1 MALYYGVI
9 TLDKVLQTVHSIREA
24 DLRTHDELDGIGQDA
39 CYEEYLM
46 CKMREA
52 QMINIKAK
60 YQELEEKKKK
70 KKFKITLQGI
80 EAFILAICVIQLIA
94 FLALTQKGKTIQYN
108 IQEQAVDAVY
118 NSIVEDDYTS
128 EKDNNNYL
136 SDLFVKGL
144 QS

>member
-1 MALYYGVI
+1 
-9 TLDKVLQTVHSIREA
+9 
-24 DLRTHDELDGIGQDA
+24 
-39 CYEEYLM
+39 M

-60 YQELEEKKKK
+60 YQEIEEKKKK

-80 EAFILAICVIQLIA
+80 EAFILAICVVQLIA
-94 FLALTQKGKTIQYN
+94 FLALTQKGKAIQYS

-118 NSIVEDDYTS
+118 GSIVEDDYTS
-128 EKDNNNYL
+128 EKDSNNYL
-136 SDLFVKGL
+136 NDLFVKGL

>member
-1 MALYYGVI
+1 
-9 TLDKVLQTVHSIREA
+9 
-24 DLRTHDELDGIGQDA
+24 
-39 CYEEYLM
+39 
-46 CKMREA
+46 MREA
-52 QMINIKAK
+52 QIINIKAK

-80 EAFILAICVIQLIA
+80 EAFILAICVVQLIA
-94 FLALTQKGKTIQYN
+94 FLTLTQKGKAIQYN

-118 NSIVEDDYTS
+118 GSIVEDDYTS
-128 EKDNNNYL
+128 EKDSNNYL